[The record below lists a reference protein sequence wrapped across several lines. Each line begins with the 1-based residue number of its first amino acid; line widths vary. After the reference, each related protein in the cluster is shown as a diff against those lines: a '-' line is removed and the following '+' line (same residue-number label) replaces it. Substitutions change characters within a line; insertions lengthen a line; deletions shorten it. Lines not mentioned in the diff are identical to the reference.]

1 MLMSTIAAKD
11 LEAKQV
17 DIKTAFLNGCLEEE
31 IYLQKPEGFA
41 ISGQEEKVLRLH
53 KCIYGLR

>member
-1 MLMSTIAAKD
+1 MSTIAAKD